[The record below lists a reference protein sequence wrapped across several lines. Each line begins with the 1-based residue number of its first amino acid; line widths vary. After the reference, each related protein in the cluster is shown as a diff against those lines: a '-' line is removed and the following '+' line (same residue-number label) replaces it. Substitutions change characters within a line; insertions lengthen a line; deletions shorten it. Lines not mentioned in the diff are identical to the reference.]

1 MDPKTQQRAMELC
14 ALIEAELHSLS
25 ARSETRPP
33 ELARV
38 VGYLDELHA
47 LVGALDPPSAGN
59 EVSHLGSAVWRVVFY
74 VSLQLIKALADSQKY
89 TQRPLPGT
97 TTICHGTT
105 NAWYGSQKTPW
116 GKRAVPK
123 KARSLARGRSKLCV
137 SSREWSSRPFCAP
150 SSPASS
156 ASRYP
161 TRPLACY
168 YSLVR
173 YA

>member
-38 VGYLDELHA
+38 VGYLDELHT
-47 LVGALDPPSAGN
+47 LVGALDPPSAGSQ
-59 EVSHLGSAVWRVVFY
+59 VSHLGSAVWRVVIY
-74 VSLQLIKALADSQKY
+74 VSLQLIKALVDSQKY
-89 TQRPLPGT
+89 TQRPLLGT
-97 TTICHGTT
+97 TTIGDGTT

-116 GKRAVPK
+116 GERTVAK
-123 KARSLARGRSKLCV
+123 KARSSARGRSKLCV
-137 SSREWSSRPFCAP
+137 SSREWSSRPFCAS
-150 SSPASS
+150 SSPVSN

-161 TRPLACY
+161 TRALACHC
-168 YSLVR
+168 SLVR